1 MLSSQGATHVG
12 TFHNRKSDYKLYI
25 FTPGP
30 PSIADCEQSAEDF
43 CKKNVSSLMQ
53 NPKTRL
59 MRATKDSPLQVFT
72 TVLRILRR
80 VTANISEPNSKK
92 RGVERTTILRKQNEV
107 SNNVA

>member
-1 MLSSQGATHVG
+1 
-12 TFHNRKSDYKLYI
+12 
-25 FTPGP
+25 
-30 PSIADCEQSAEDF
+30 
-43 CKKNVSSLMQ
+43 MQ

-59 MRATKDSPLQVFT
+59 IRATKDSPLQVFT

>member
-1 MLSSQGATHVG
+1 
-12 TFHNRKSDYKLYI
+12 
-25 FTPGP
+25 
-30 PSIADCEQSAEDF
+30 
-43 CKKNVSSLMQ
+43 MQ

-59 MRATKDSPLQVFT
+59 MRATKHSTLQVFT